1 MAANFIGNER
11 MERTKIAIITGVTG
25 QDGSYLAEFLLKKNY
40 LVIGIARRS
49 SVNTHER
56 IKQLLKNDMF
66 KVIEGDITDPH
77 NVNTILRK
85 YQPDEFYNLAAQS
98 HVGTSFEQPL
108 LTWKVDAEA
117 VLLILEGIK
126 SYSNHTRFYQASTSE
141 MFGKNYSIEVEYDQY
156 QTIEHFDLSKTH
168 YKDVWAYNFCGSTQE
183 EKRKF
188 LEEDLKR
195 NPCSNMYPQPFQFEN
210 TPFAPQS
217 PYAIA
222 KVAAHNAVQLYR
234 SYGIHAS
241 AGILFNHE
249 SERRGENFVTRKIT
263 KWIGEFKNWHIN
275 EFVWDGLRQHTQFP
289 KLKLGNLDACR
300 DWGHAEDYVRAMWLM
315 LQQEKPDDYI
325 IATGETYS
333 VRQFLDTAF
342 KVIGINDWEPYVI
355 LDSSLIRPAEV
366 DYLRGCPDK
375 AKAKLGWSPTISFEQ
390 LVDRMVKYDISQAAA
405 TKIRS

>member
-1 MAANFIGNER
+1 
-11 MERTKIAIITGVTG
+11 MERTKVAVITGITG
-25 QDGSYLAEFLLKKNY
+25 QDGSYLAEFLLTKNY
-40 LVIGIARRS
+40 LVIGVARRS

-56 IKQLLKNDMF
+56 IKQLQQNEMF
-66 KVIEGDITDPH
+66 HVIEGDITDSH

-126 SYSNHTRFYQASTSE
+126 SYSPHTRFYQASTSE
-141 MFGKNYSIEVEYDQY
+141 MFGKNYSTESERTPQGYEPEYGS
-156 QTIEHFDLSKTH
+156 DLIKFQ
-168 YKDVWAYNFCGSTQE
+168 DELTQ
-183 EKRKF
+183 
-188 LEEDLKR
+188 
-195 NPCSNMYPQPFQFEN
+195 
-210 TPFAPQS
+210 FAPQS

-263 KWIGEFKNWHIN
+263 KWIGEFSAWLDR
-275 EFVWDGLRQHTQFP
+275 EFGTVGKVDALKSGKVLDPVYRPQKDFY
-289 KLKLGNLDACR
+289 KLKLGNLDAYR

-315 LQQEKPDDYI
+315 LQQEKPDDYV

-333 VRQFLDTAF
+333 VRQFLDVAF
-342 KVIGINDWEPYVI
+342 KKINIDDWAPYVYQ
-355 LDSSLIRPAEV
+355 DPMLIRPAEV

-375 AKAKLGWSPTISFEQ
+375 AKAKLGWEPTISFEK
-390 LVDRMVKYDISQAAA
+390 LVERMVRHDISQAEK
-405 TKIRS
+405 TVRKI